1 LGKYNQT
8 LEKGSFRIVARA
20 KVSRKYGKLL
30 SAGCIVLALS
40 AFAVDPLSALAAPFS
55 QGQDPRAKAE
65 ALLEDLSPEEKVG
78 QLFLATFAGNQ
89 ISEESQIF
97 DLIYNYHVGGVVLR
111 REMNNFVAA
120 PDTANTLVSLVTD
133 LQRAEAASS
142 QSSRPDAQSGESYAP
157 NYIPLFVA
165 MSQEGDGYPNDQL
178 LDVLSPQPNAMT
190 LGATWQPDFARQSG
204 ELLGTELSE
213 LGINMLLGPSLDV
226 LESPSPDSA
235 GDLGVRSFGGDPYW
249 VGQFGRAFIE
259 GVHAGS
265 HGHVALIAKHL
276 PGHGGSD
283 RPVEEEVPTV
293 RKSLDQLTQIELP
306 PFFAVTGEAPS
317 AETTADGMLLAHIRY
332 QGFQGNIRVTTR
344 PISFD
349 SQAFAQLMA
358 LPAFATWREV
368 GGLIIS
374 DSLGTRAVRR
384 NYDASEQVF
393 NSPLVARDAFLAGND
408 ILYLGNFTAN
418 TDPDQYTSIVRTL
431 QFFAQKYRED
441 QAFQD
446 RVDESVLRI
455 LTLKFKLYSTFALSN
470 VLPAGDPTESIGKQ
484 DGLIFEIGRE
494 AATLFSPSPE
504 ELTNVLPSPPGQFE
518 QIVFIT
524 DSFSVQQCGDCPPQ
538 SILPTST
545 LSDAVLDLY
554 GPNGANLTTA
564 ANLSSFSFTQLTQ
577 SLNSML
583 VGEQDALIANLQRAE
598 WVVFG
603 LMKEDSSR
611 GDSLALQR
619 LLSERPDLLQN
630 KKVIVFALNAPYY
643 LDATDIT
650 KITAYYGLYSRNP
663 KMAEVAARLLYQELG
678 TPGSSPVSIS
688 GIGYN
693 LLEAISPDPSQ
704 GILISVTRILPAA
717 ENTATPPATEAQI
730 TAQPTPFLTYQR
742 GDLLSL
748 QAGPMLDHNRHLVPD
763 NTPVNFWI
771 NITIEG
777 TTLTRQV
784 TAITQQGVAQ
794 ANYSI
799 EAEGGLDIL
808 ASSGEPP
815 ASSQTLHFDVVGIN
829 PEGLAF
835 QATQTAQALLQATPS
850 VEAVATPI
858 VDGNSSEETQT
869 GFIDWFLVI
878 LISTF
883 GSLFAYQAGANIGQI
898 RWAIRWA
905 LTTLIGGLAVGSYL
919 ALNFPGTRTILMFS
933 GEWGVVL
940 VVLLGTGL
948 GWLAGWAWRET
959 SRQPKAKN

>member
-1 LGKYNQT
+1 MR
-8 LEKGSFRIVARA
+8 RI
-20 KVSRKYGKLL
+20 KVSPNFFRQIRVGF
-30 SAGCIVLALS
+30 IFLALLAI
-40 AFAVDPLSALAAPFS
+40 AFNPLSAIAAPAP
-55 QGQDPRAKAE
+55 QGQDPQSKAA
-65 ALLEDLSPEEKVG
+65 ALLENLSPEEKVG
-78 QLFLATFAGNQ
+78 QLFLVTFTGSL
-89 ISEESQIF
+89 ISEESQIY

-111 REMNNFVAA
+111 RDMNNFAAA
-120 PDTANTLVSLVTD
+120 PDTVTTLVNLITD

-142 QSSRPDAQSGESYAP
+142 QSNRPDAQSGETYTP
-157 NYIPLFVA
+157 NYIPVFVA
-165 MSQEGDGYPNDQL
+165 TSQEGDGYPNDQL
-178 LDVLSPQPNAMT
+178 LDVLSPQPSALT

-226 LESPSPDSA
+226 LESPSPESA

-259 GVHAGS
+259 GVHVGS
-265 HGHVALIAKHL
+265 RNRVALVAKHL

-283 RPVEEEVPTV
+283 RPVDEEVPTV
-293 RKSLDQLTQIELP
+293 RKSLTQLTQIELP
-306 PFFAVTGEAPS
+306 PFFAVTGEASTPE
-317 AETTADGMLLAHIRY
+317 ATTDAMLLAHIRY
-332 QGFQGNIRVTTR
+332 QGFQGNIRATTR

-349 SQAFAQLMA
+349 SQAFDQLMA
-358 LPAFATWREV
+358 LPAFATWREA
-368 GGLIIS
+368 GGVIIS
-374 DSLGTRAVRR
+374 DNLGTRAVRR
-384 NYDASEQVF
+384 NYDPSEQVF

-408 ILYLGNFTAN
+408 MLYLGNFTAN

-455 LTLKFKLYSTFALSN
+455 LTLKFKLYSNFALSN
-470 VLPAGDPTESIGKQ
+470 VLPAGDPTQSIGKQ
-484 DGLIFEIGRE
+484 DALIFEIGRE
-494 AATLFSPSPE
+494 AATLLSPSPE
-504 ELTNVLPSPPGQFE
+504 ELANVLPNPPGQFE

-524 DSFSVQQCGDCPPQ
+524 DSYSVQQCNDCPPQ
-538 SILPTST
+538 NALQTSA
-545 LSDAVLDLY
+545 LADAVLDLY
-554 GPNGANLTTA
+554 GPSGANLTTA
-564 ANLSSFSFTQLTQ
+564 ANLSSFSFTQLIQ
-577 SLNSML
+577 SLNGIL
-583 VGEQDALIANLQRAE
+583 VDNQDALAGNLQRAE

-603 LMKEDSSR
+603 LLKEDSSR
-611 GDSLALQR
+611 ADSLALQR

-630 KKVIVFALNAPYY
+630 KKVIVFALDAPYY

-650 KITAYYGLYSRNP
+650 KITAYYGLYSKNQP
-663 KMAEVAARLLYQELG
+663 MAEVAARLLYQELG
-678 TPGSSPVSIS
+678 TPGASPVSIQ

-693 LLEAISPDPSQ
+693 LIEATSPDPGQSPPFN
-704 GILISVTRILPAA
+704 VTRILPVA
-717 ENTATPPATEAQI
+717 ENTATSPATDTQA
-730 TAQPTPFLTYQR
+730 TAQPTPLLTYQR

-748 QAGPMLDHNRHLVPD
+748 QAGPILDHNRHLVPD

-784 TAITQQGVAQ
+784 TASTQQGIAQ

-815 ASSQTLHFDVVGIN
+815 ATSETLHFDVVGIN
-829 PEGLAF
+829 PEGLAL

-850 VEAVATPI
+850 AEAVPTEIA
-858 VDGNSSEETQT
+858 EETSPQAIQT

-878 LISTF
+878 LVSIF
-883 GSLFAYQAGANIGQI
+883 GTLFAYQAGANLGQI
-898 RWAIRWA
+898 RWAIRWG
-905 LTTLIGGLAVGSYL
+905 LTTLIGGLTVGSYL
-919 ALNFPGTRTILMFS
+919 ALDMPGTRAILMFS

-940 VVLLGTGL
+940 FVLLGTAL

-959 SRQPKAKN
+959 GRKPKAK